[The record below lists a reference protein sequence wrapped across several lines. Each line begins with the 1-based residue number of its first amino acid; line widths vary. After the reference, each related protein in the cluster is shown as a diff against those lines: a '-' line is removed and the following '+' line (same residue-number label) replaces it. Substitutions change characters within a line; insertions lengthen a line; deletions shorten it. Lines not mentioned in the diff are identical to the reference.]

1 MSAEVVAAKAWPTN
15 AAMIADVARL
25 GYLDGHVLDAT
36 YGEGN
41 FWTEWRPEHLDTN
54 DLHKPARHQWSYLQI
69 PASDSTWD
77 AVVFDPPY
85 RLSGR
90 RDQGEF
96 DQRFGLAEYRSN
108 DAILADIV
116 AGARE
121 CYRVTRRSL
130 LVKCQDQVNGGRVR
144 WQTDLVTAAIGELGG
159 KKVDRFDFIQTTVRG
174 QPNGRRQL
182 NARRNYSTLLIFEKP
197 ASARVTG
204 EPML

>member
-1 MSAEVVAAKAWPTN
+1 MTVDVLAAHTWPTN

-25 GYLDGHVLDAT
+25 GYLDGYVLDAT

-41 FWTEWRPEHLDTN
+41 FWTDWRPDQLRTN
-54 DLHKPARHQWSYLQI
+54 DLYKPADFHQSYLNLGWK
-69 PASDSTWD
+69 SCSFD

-90 RDQGEF
+90 RDRGEF
-96 DQRFGLAEYRSN
+96 DQRFGLCEYRSN
-108 DAILADIV
+108 DEILADIV
-116 AGARE
+116 AGAIE
-121 CYRVTRRSL
+121 CYRVARRYL

-144 WQTDLVTAAIGELGG
+144 WQTDLISRAIEQGG
-159 KKVDRFDFIQTTVRG
+159 GRKVDRFDFIQKTVRG
-174 QPNGRRQL
+174 QPSGRRQL

-204 EPML
+204 ERML